1 MADGIANFLMLVVT
15 DVIVTML
22 VVNHLDVMLADV
34 FCHVVDYGHFIIWLM
49 MLPLWQMNT
58 FFVVVIVADGK
69 ATL

>member
-34 FCHVVDYGHFIIWLM
+34 FAMWLTM
-49 MLPLWQMNT
+49 
-58 FFVVVIVADGK
+58 
-69 ATL
+69 ATLLYG